1 MKLFLRFGWII
12 IWICQTLV
20 SGLAQNKTTI
30 SFSIPSQGT
39 EFKQLTFH
47 QEIEGVQLQNED
59 TILIWQLYQKIGNEW
74 KAQLSQVQKGSPNIL
89 FGRYDDT
96 GQKGEEI
103 LLQWR
108 QEKGSI
114 SPGIQ
119 IEDNGKSFDFIYNDS
134 LLLSYRYADM
144 PVPEGV
150 PQVYS
155 RSGFVHPLRTL
166 NGNILTQI
174 QPPDHYH
181 HYGLWHP
188 WTHTEFKGEEIDF
201 WNLKKEQGTVRHND
215 VISRTEGP
223 LFTELTVVH
232 DHVVHP
238 GRGEQTVLKELLTYR
253 VWTPVE
259 SEDSYTLDVIYHMNP
274 STDEPLI
281 IKKYRYEGFSIRGPA
296 HWHDDNVNLLTS
308 QGKNKSNG
316 NATRARWMKVT
327 GPGNKTGISTVA
339 MMTHPS
345 NYNFPELIRIW
356 PTGANGGKESVYL
369 NFNPTQDRDW
379 KLVPGQTYTL
389 QYRIIVTDNDL
400 STNELNNRWSV
411 YSGRKITD

>member
-39 EFKQLTFH
+39 GLKQLTFH

-96 GQKGEEI
+96 GQKDEEV

-201 WNLKKEQGTVRHND
+201 
-215 VISRTEGP
+215 
-223 LFTELTVVH
+223 
-232 DHVVHP
+232 
-238 GRGEQTVLKELLTYR
+238 
-253 VWTPVE
+253 
-259 SEDSYTLDVIYHMNP
+259 
-274 STDEPLI
+274 
-281 IKKYRYEGFSIRGPA
+281 
-296 HWHDDNVNLLTS
+296 
-308 QGKNKSNG
+308 
-316 NATRARWMKVT
+316 
-327 GPGNKTGISTVA
+327 
-339 MMTHPS
+339 
-345 NYNFPELIRIW
+345 
-356 PTGANGGKESVYL
+356 
-369 NFNPTQDRDW
+369 
-379 KLVPGQTYTL
+379 
-389 QYRIIVTDNDL
+389 
-400 STNELNNRWSV
+400 
-411 YSGRKITD
+411 